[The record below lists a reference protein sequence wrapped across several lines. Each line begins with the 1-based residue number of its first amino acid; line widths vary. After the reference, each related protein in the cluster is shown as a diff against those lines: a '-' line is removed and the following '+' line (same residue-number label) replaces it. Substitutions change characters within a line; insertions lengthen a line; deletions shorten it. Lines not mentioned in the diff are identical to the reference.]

1 MPGPDA
7 ELLPPSPPPE
17 DPTRRLAQAAGRS
30 PEVAALLSAGA
41 GRERRPRRRALAIG
55 AAALAIALVGAGAL
69 ALRARRAPKAPPAP
83 ERIWAG
89 TLLSPV
95 GASGASRDG
104 ERTAPFS
111 GFALQIET
119 EPAGAIVDVDG
130 VVRGESPV
138 FAGVDCAPG
147 ARVVVR
153 ARSGAVASERATT
166 CRKDTLVGLTLR
178 LRR

>member
-17 DPTRRLAQAAGRS
+17 DPTRRLARAAGRS

-69 ALRARRAPKAPPAP
+69 ARRAPKAPPAP

-95 GASGASRDG
+95 GASGASGDG

-119 EPAGAIVDVDG
+119 EPAGAVVEVDG

-138 FAGVDCAPG
+138 FAGLDCAPG